1 MEKFLRLKEVC
12 ENFGIKILYSF
23 GSNCDKA
30 KKILQGETV
39 IYNSSDLD
47 IGAVFLRDLPEG
59 RNRTILYA
67 DIYNELED
75 IFLPFTL
82 DLVFLEENHS
92 VFQSQ
97 AILQGEVIYFADE
110 KEKEEYEER
119 ILARAFDFKYH
130 LDKFYEEMLEE
141 IQGGK

>member
-1 MEKFLRLKEVC
+1 MEKFFRLKKVC

-23 GSNCDKA
+23 GSNYDKA
-30 KKILQGETV
+30 KKLLQGEEVT
-39 IYNSSDLD
+39 YNHSDID
-47 IGAVFLRDLPEG
+47 IGVVFLKELPIG
-59 RNRTILYA
+59 RSRTILYA
-67 DIYNELED
+67 DIYNDLED
-75 IFLPFTL
+75 IFAPFSL

-97 AILQGEVIYFADE
+97 AILQGEVLYFAVE

-141 IQGGK
+141 LQDGK

>member
-1 MEKFLRLKEVC
+1 MERFFQLKKVC
-12 ENFGIKILYSF
+12 QKYNIRILYAF
-23 GSNCDKA
+23 GSNYDKA
-30 KKILQGETV
+30 KKILHGAKVEDN
-39 IYNSSDLD
+39 YSDLD
-47 IGAVFLRDLPEG
+47 IGVVFLKELPRG
-59 RNRTILYA
+59 RSRTILYSE
-67 DIYNELED
+67 IYNDLED
-75 IFLPFTL
+75 IFNPFPL

-97 AILQGEVIYFADE
+97 AILQGEVLYFADE

-141 IQGGK
+141 LQDGK